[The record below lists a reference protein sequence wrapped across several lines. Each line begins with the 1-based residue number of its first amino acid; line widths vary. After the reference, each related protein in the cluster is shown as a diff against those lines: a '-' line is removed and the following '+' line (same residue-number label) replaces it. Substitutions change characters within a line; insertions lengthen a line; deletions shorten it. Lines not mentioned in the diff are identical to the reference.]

1 MKEQIE
7 ARTYLDAIITSPDGA
22 LFYFLDPD
30 YNFISFSNSFA
41 RIIKTNWGTEIKIGM
56 SVFEIKD
63 YIIDTQKT
71 AETFGNVLQGDSQ
84 NAIYDYFQNN
94 HLKLS
99 VECTYSPFYKENVI
113 IGIYAYVQDNTE
125 KRKVEEAIRLSSKQ
139 QSVLSLPLIFYT
151 GSLNPGFNTT
161 WISDQVETITGFK
174 PEMFITN
181 PCFWSDNL
189 HPDDQQSAV
198 NEYNSILEKGFIAIE
213 YRWRCA
219 DGVYRWFLDQISLSY
234 DNQQNPTN
242 LVGVWMDITQRKIKD
257 EKLQKSELKY
267 RQLFDNANDVIII
280 FEPESEIILEANKA
294 ACKTYGFQ
302 PEELIGMSL
311 KKLTKN
317 VTEGEHQ
324 IQELIKR
331 GIYHDFE
338 SVQFNKNGE
347 EIYFLINSTT
357 IDYNGR
363 KAVLSLNRNIT
374 DKKKAETALREI
386 AESYTGLFN
395 SVTEAIYI
403 QDENGY
409 FIDVNVGVEKM
420 YGYRHEEIIGKGP
433 EFLAAP
439 DKNDM
444 EQVSYFVGNT
454 FLTGKSH
461 KFEFWGR
468 RKNGE
473 IFPKDVCLNKGK
485 FAGKDVIITTARDVS
500 ERKKAEQAL
509 IESET
514 WLKLAIETGKLGIW
528 EWNTSTGQLK
538 VNSYFYEMFGY
549 ENQEFEPAIEKIVQF
564 IYPED
569 LEVTTAIIQN
579 HITEKTA
586 SFETEQRFMTKSGNY
601 KWIRTYGKVIE
612 RHENGE
618 PLKMAGTIIDVDNLK
633 SLTIQLQEIN
643 FFKDRLMSVI
653 AHDLRSPFN
662 SILGFSQLV
671 ADNIQTYEVE
681 KSRKY
686 IMQINTSA
694 KHTLS
699 LLDTLIDWYKTQTGA
714 IVFNPQLLNLKTII
728 EEIVNLCSSSAKI
741 KNVVLEKS
749 ISESLTILADEAMIK
764 TILRNLIYNSIKF
777 TNSGGK
783 VLISSS
789 ALSDSV
795 QITVADNGIGISE
808 EKLKSIFSENAN
820 FSSTGTSNE
829 TGFGLGLR
837 ICKDFID
844 MHQGK
849 IHIESRIGEGTS
861 FNIEFPDTM

>member
-1 MKEQIE
+1 
-7 ARTYLDAIITSPDGA
+7 
-22 LFYFLDPD
+22 
-30 YNFISFSNSFA
+30 
-41 RIIKTNWGTEIKIGM
+41 M

-63 YIIDTQKT
+63 YIKDTSKA
-71 AETFGNVLQGDSQ
+71 AETFENVLQGNLQ
-84 NAIYDYFQNN
+84 TATYDYFQNN
-94 HLKLS
+94 HLKIS
-99 VECTYSPFYKENVI
+99 VECFYSPFYKDKEI

-125 KRKVEEAIRLSSKQ
+125 KRKVEEAIRLTSKQ
-139 QSVLSLPLIFYT
+139 QSLLSLPLIFYT
-151 GSLNPGFNTT
+151 GSLSPDFNTT

-174 PEMFITN
+174 PELFTTN
-181 PCFWSDNL
+181 PGFWSDNL
-189 HPDDQQSAV
+189 HPDDKQRAV
-198 NEYNSILEKGFIAIE
+198 NEYTSVLEKGFIAIE

-219 DGVYRWFLDQISLSY
+219 DGVYRWFLDQVSLSY

-294 ACKTYGFQ
+294 AFKTYGFE
-302 PEELIGMSL
+302 PEELVGMSL
-311 KKLTKN
+311 KRLTKN
-317 VTEGEHQ
+317 VTAGENQ

-331 GIYHDFE
+331 GIHHDFE

-363 KAVLSLNRNIT
+363 RAVLSLNRNIT
-374 DKKKAETALREI
+374 DKKKAETALLEI
-386 AESYTGLFN
+386 AQSYTGLFN

-403 QDENGY
+403 QDENGI

-420 YGYRHEEIIGKGP
+420 YGYSREEIIGKDP
-433 EFLAAP
+433 LFLSAP

-444 EQVSYFVGNT
+444 ELVASLVQNT
-454 FLTGKSH
+454 FLTGESH
-461 KFEFWGR
+461 KLEFWGR

-473 IFPKDVCLNKGK
+473 IFPKDVFLNKGK

-500 ERKKAEQAL
+500 ERRKAEQAL

-528 EWNTSTGQLK
+528 EWNTLTGELK

-549 ENQEFEPAIEKIVQF
+549 ENQEFEPDFEKIIKYIF
-564 IYPED
+564 PDD
-569 LEVTTAIIQN
+569 LEVTNAVIRN
-579 HITEKTA
+579 HIKEKTA

-612 RHENGE
+612 RQGNGV

-633 SLTIQLQEIN
+633 SLTMQLQEIN

-686 IMQINTSA
+686 IMQINTTA
-694 KHTLS
+694 KNTLS
-699 LLDTLIDWYKTQTGA
+699 LLDTLVDWYKTQTGA
-714 IVFNPQLLNLKTII
+714 IVFNPQLLNLEPII
-728 EEIVNLCSSSAKI
+728 DEIIDLCSASAKI

-749 ISESLTILADEAMIK
+749 ISGSLTIQADEAMLK

-783 VLISSS
+783 VLISSA

-795 QITVADNGIGISE
+795 QITVTDSGIGISE
-808 EKLKSIFSENAN
+808 EKLKSIFSQNAS

-844 MHQGK
+844 MHHGK
-849 IHIESRIGEGTS
+849 IQIESRIGEGST
-861 FNIEFPDTM
+861 FNIEFPNRL

>member
-1 MKEQIE
+1 
-7 ARTYLDAIITSPDGA
+7 
-22 LFYFLDPD
+22 
-30 YNFISFSNSFA
+30 
-41 RIIKTNWGTEIKIGM
+41 M

-63 YIIDTQKT
+63 YIKDIPK
-71 AETFGNVLQGDSQ
+71 ASETFENVLQGNLQ
-84 NAIYDYFQNN
+84 TATYDYFQNN
-94 HLKLS
+94 HLKIS
-99 VECTYSPFYKENVI
+99 VECFYSPFYKDKEI

-125 KRKVEEAIRLSSKQ
+125 KRKVEEAIRLTSKQ
-139 QSVLSLPLIFYT
+139 QSLLSLPLIFYT
-151 GSLNPGFNTT
+151 GSLSPDFNTT

-174 PEMFITN
+174 PELFTTN
-181 PCFWSDNL
+181 PGFWSDNL
-189 HPDDQQSAV
+189 HPDDKQRAV
-198 NEYNSILEKGFIAIE
+198 NEYTSVLEKGFIAIE

-219 DGVYRWFLDQISLSY
+219 DGVYRWFLDQVSLSY

-294 ACKTYGFQ
+294 AFKTYGFE
-302 PEELIGMSL
+302 PEELVGMSL
-311 KKLTKN
+311 KRLTKN
-317 VTEGEHQ
+317 VTAGENQ

-331 GIYHDFE
+331 GIHHDFE

-363 KAVLSLNRNIT
+363 RAVLSLNRNIT
-374 DKKKAETALREI
+374 DKKKAETALLEI
-386 AESYTGLFN
+386 AQSYTGLFN

-403 QDENGY
+403 QDENGI

-420 YGYRHEEIIGKGP
+420 YGYSREEIIGKDP
-433 EFLAAP
+433 LFLSAP

-444 EQVSYFVGNT
+444 ELVASLVQNT
-454 FLTGKSH
+454 FLTGESH
-461 KFEFWGR
+461 KLEFWGR

-473 IFPKDVCLNKGK
+473 IFPKDVFLNKGK

-500 ERKKAEQAL
+500 ERRKAEQAL

-528 EWNTSTGQLK
+528 EWNTLTGELK

-549 ENQEFEPAIEKIVQF
+549 ENQEFEPDFEKIIKYIF
-564 IYPED
+564 PDD
-569 LEVTTAIIQN
+569 LEVTNAVIRN
-579 HITEKTA
+579 HIKEKTA

-612 RHENGE
+612 RQGNGV

-633 SLTIQLQEIN
+633 SLTMQLQEIN

-686 IMQINTSA
+686 IMQINTTA
-694 KHTLS
+694 KNTLS
-699 LLDTLIDWYKTQTGA
+699 LLDTLVDWYKTQTGA
-714 IVFNPQLLNLKTII
+714 IVFNPQLLNLEPII
-728 EEIVNLCSSSAKI
+728 DEIIDLCSASAKI

-749 ISESLTILADEAMIK
+749 ISGSLTIQADEAMLK

-783 VLISSS
+783 VLISSA

-795 QITVADNGIGISE
+795 QITVTDSGIGISE
-808 EKLKSIFSENAN
+808 EKLKSIFSQNAS

-844 MHQGK
+844 MHHGK
-849 IHIESRIGEGTS
+849 IQIESRIGEGST
-861 FNIEFPDTM
+861 FNIEFPNRL